1 MRAVF
6 DTNILIDYF
15 NGHPKAKEEIKL
27 YSFRAISII
36 TYIEISVGLSDF
48 EEIESIK
55 AFLHTFD
62 IINIDLPV
70 AERAAAI
77 RKKHKLKIPD
87 ALILATAEHNQ
98 CLLITRNTK
107 DFEQT
112 IPIVRVPYV
121 ITPPTGRVYAS

>member
-15 NGHPKAKEEIKL
+15 NGHPKAKEEIEL
-27 YSFRAISII
+27 YVFRAISII
-36 TYIEISVGLSDF
+36 TYIEISIGLHDF

-62 IINIDLPV
+62 IINIDLPL

-77 RKKHKLKIPD
+77 RKKYKLKIPD

-107 DFEQT
+107 DFEKT